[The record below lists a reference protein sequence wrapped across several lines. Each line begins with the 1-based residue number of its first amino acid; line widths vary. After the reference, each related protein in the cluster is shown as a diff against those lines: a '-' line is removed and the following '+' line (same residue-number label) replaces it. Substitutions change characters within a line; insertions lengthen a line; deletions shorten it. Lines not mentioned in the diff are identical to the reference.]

1 MKAVILAGG
10 LGTRISEETS
20 DKPKPMVQVGGRPI
34 LWHIMKIY
42 SSYGI
47 KDFIICCGYK
57 GYVLKEYFAN
67 YFMHNSDIT
76 FDMEKNTMDVHDRRA
91 EPWRVSLIDTG
102 VNSMTG
108 GRLLR
113 IKDFLRD
120 GEPFCFTYGDGVS
133 DINVGEL
140 IKFHQTHKKLATVT
154 AVLPKGRF
162 GALDLCENKV
172 VSFRENRLRW
182 RLGQWRFLCFI

>member
-1 MKAVILAGG
+1 
-10 LGTRISEETS
+10 
-20 DKPKPMVQVGGRPI
+20 
-34 LWHIMKIY
+34 
-42 SSYGI
+42 
-47 KDFIICCGYK
+47 
-57 GYVLKEYFAN
+57 
-67 YFMHNSDIT
+67 
-76 FDMEKNTMDVHDRRA
+76 
-91 EPWRVSLIDTG
+91 
-102 VNSMTG
+102 MTG

-172 VSFRENRLRW
+172 VSFREKPDGDGAWVNGGFFVLSKEIFRYLSCDDDIWEAEPLSQLASDGQLRAYQIRGFGSQW
-182 RLGQWRFLCFI
+182 IRYVTRSILRNFGTMEMLLGEFGRNKCLKILIIKKVFLLQDILDLKVVGFVNGF